1 MLEQVKDTKQ
11 SSIFL
16 LYGDYD
22 DYDDNSKEDDNNFE
36 LTVRL
41 ISNEERYVPDF
52 KELMEKLNT

>member
-1 MLEQVKDTKQ
+1 MLEQVKNTKQ
-11 SSIFL
+11 SSISL
-16 LYGDYD
+16 LYGDYG

>member
-1 MLEQVKDTKQ
+1 MLEQIKDTKQ
-11 SSIFL
+11 SSISL
-16 LYGDYD
+16 IYGDYD

>member
-11 SSIFL
+11 SSISL
-16 LYGDYD
+16 LYGGYD

>member
-1 MLEQVKDTKQ
+1 MLEQIKDTKQ
-11 SSIFL
+11 SSISL

-41 ISNEERYVPDF
+41 ISNEERYVPNF

>member
-11 SSIFL
+11 SSISL

-41 ISNEERYVPDF
+41 ISNEERYVSNF

>member
-11 SSIFL
+11 SSISL

-22 DYDDNSKEDDNNFE
+22 GYDDNSKEDDNNFE

>member
-1 MLEQVKDTKQ
+1 MLEQIKDTKQ
-11 SSIFL
+11 SSISL

-22 DYDDNSKEDDNNFE
+22 DYDDNSKEDNNNFE

-52 KELMEKLNT
+52 KKLMEKLNT